1 MISCTSFTPSRR
13 DELVTVAVTSTRRVV
28 VLEAVAK
35 RNKAADN
42 ESLLP
47 YLARTQAVL
56 AAAKAMAEAEK
67 AEALTELFALAD
79 PDQFGGDDPFGGVAG
94 GMTGIVS
101 RLTIS
106 TDVTVPMIPTAAN
119 PWGFKKLGQL
129 VAGAGNTRTGCQNQR
144 CSLTKHRL
152 DRYANPNLNTL

>member
-1 MISCTSFTPSRR
+1 M
-13 DELVTVAVTSTRRVV
+13 
-28 VLEAVAK
+28 
-35 RNKAADN
+35 
-42 ESLLP
+42 
-47 YLARTQAVL
+47 L